1 MLLHLDLFKG
11 SCSVCSEEETGIELF
26 KVKTRRHRQY
36 LHDFLDGES
45 DLLANSSV
53 SLEVNYKILK
63 KKQKIEEK
71 IPMWTRGRTI
81 AWDEI
86 EIGRGL

>member
-1 MLLHLDLFKG
+1 MKAVVLCVQKKKQTFNY
-11 SCSVCSEEETGIELF
+11 S
-26 KVKTRRHRQY
+26 KVKTRSHRQY
-36 LHDFLDGES
+36 LHDFVDGES

-53 SLEVNYKILK
+53 SPEVNYKILK

-86 EIGRGL
+86 EIGWGL